1 MLGACSSAADTVMPS
16 HYASLPARPVATLLC
31 GAHVLSMTGF
41 ATVAALLPLLITTWR
56 MSNSEAGAIS
66 GMYYAG
72 YMVAVPWLTGLTDR
86 VDARRVYLL
95 ACGLSSSA
103 ALGFAVLADGFGSAL
118 ALQALAGAG
127 LAGTYMPGLKI
138 LSDHIEGSHQSRWVA
153 VYTST
158 FGLGAAL
165 SLWMAGAIAE
175 RVEWRWAFAAAGM
188 GPVAA
193 GSLVF
198 LRLPARRPRP
208 TAGNTSALF
217 DFRSVFHN
225 RAATGYILAYAAH
238 CWELF
243 GFRSW
248 IVAFFAFAGTIR
260 ATAEPMLASAATLA
274 AAINLMGPAA
284 SILGNEIAARFGRP
298 RVVLAIMSLSGALA
312 FLVGFSASLPGAFV
326 FALACVYFLAIMGD
340 SAALT
345 AGLLASAQPQQR
357 GAAMAVHSFLG
368 FGAAFVAPF
377 VFGVVLDFA
386 GGNRS
391 VFAWGMAF
399 ASLGLGGAFAPVTLA
414 VYRRR
419 ATRRGHH
426 GPR

>member
-1 MLGACSSAADTVMPS
+1 MISSQHAP
-16 HYASLPARPVATLLC
+16 LPARHVATLLC

-41 ATVAALLPLLITTWR
+41 GTVSALLPLLIATWR
-56 MSNSEAGAIS
+56 ISNSEGGAIS

-72 YMVAVPWLTGLTDR
+72 YMIAVPWLTGLTDR
-86 VDARRVYLL
+86 ADARRVYLL
-95 ACGLSSSA
+95 ACALSSSA
-103 ALGFAVLADGFGSAL
+103 ALGFAILAHGFWSAL
-118 ALQALAGAG
+118 MLQGLAGAG

-138 LSDHIEGSHQSRWVA
+138 LSDHIEGPHQSRWVA

-158 FGLGAAL
+158 FGIGAAL
-165 SLWMAGAIAE
+165 SLWMAGAIAAMA
-175 RVEWRWAFAAAGM
+175 EWRWAFAAAAV
-188 GPVAA
+188 GPGAA
-193 GSLVF
+193 GLLVL
-198 LRLPARRPRP
+198 LRLPPPHPRP
-208 TAGNTSALF
+208 TAGKAAPLL
-217 DFRSVFHN
+217 DVRSVFRN

-248 IVAFFAFAGTIR
+248 IVAFFAFAGAIR
-260 ATAEPMLASAATLA
+260 ATGEPMLASAATLA

-298 RVVLAIMSLSGALA
+298 RVVLAIMSLSAALA
-312 FLVGFSASLPGAFV
+312 CVVGFSARLPGAFV

-345 AGLLASAQPQQR
+345 AGLLASAEPQQR

-368 FGAAFVAPF
+368 FGAAFVAPV
-377 VFGVVLDFA
+377 VFGAVLDFA

-391 VFAWGMAF
+391 VFAWGVAF
-399 ASLGLGGAFAPVTLA
+399 ASLGIGCALAPLA
-414 VYRRR
+414 VTVNRRR
-419 ATRRGHH
+419 EGHRGHH